1 MFKPKKVAAQ
11 KHKKAKARV
20 KKAKLASL
28 ANKKTK

>member
-1 MFKPKKVAAQ
+1 MNKPKKTAMK

-20 KKAKLASL
+20 KKAKNVLL